1 MKENWLRSREN
12 KDLTKNLCDISRCKW
27 GQRMDLFVVKIIS
40 TSCKTILFSYFGNF
54 IQCQKIISKRVSH
67 IFYSTYSSTT
77 VFLVKS
83 FFNHWNVCLGLE
95 KNFILYM
102 WWLVDGS
109 MVFVLYE
116 NWNECFQKS
125 KNLSPRTIL
134 KGITSVARTFLK
146 QHDEKIVLTFY

>member
-1 MKENWLRSREN
+1 MIFQDANEDNEWIFSWWKSSQRHVRQFFSFTLAISF
-12 KDLTKNLCDISRCKW
+12 NL
-27 GQRMDLFVVKIIS
+27 
-40 TSCKTILFSYFGNF
+40 
-54 IQCQKIISKRVSH
+54 IQCRKRISKRVSH
-67 IFYSTYSSTT
+67 IFCPTYSSTT
-77 VFLVKS
+77 IFLAKS
-83 FFNHWNVCLGLE
+83 FFNHWNVSLGLE

-134 KGITSVARTFLK
+134 KGITSVARTLLK